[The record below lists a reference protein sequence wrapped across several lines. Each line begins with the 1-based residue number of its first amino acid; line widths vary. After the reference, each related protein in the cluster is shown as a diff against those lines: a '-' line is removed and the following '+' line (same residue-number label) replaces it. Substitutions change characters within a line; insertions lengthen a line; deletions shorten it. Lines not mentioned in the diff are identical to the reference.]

1 MSHAIGARL
10 QGVGLTLNGK
20 AILKNIN
27 LEFPA
32 SSNTALLG
40 VNGAGKSQLLKIL
53 VGERWPDPDDRG
65 QMIYVD
71 ARAKVLEKRDILA
84 RIALVSGERQD
95 KYLRYDWNFSVQ
107 RVVGTGC
114 HGDDRPIVNLSAI
127 ERRRV
132 TKLLQRWDLWHLRR
146 RRFLTLSYG
155 ERRRVLLARALAVRP
170 KLLLLDEPFNGLDDA
185 SRHTL
190 DRELRHLAKAR
201 ITVIVTGHRA
211 EDIPRAFTRIVVL
224 KSGRVQHDG
233 LRCALVTRSLQE
245 SPEKPRLA
253 TVAMVKSHKRRRMPL
268 VTLRNASLYRDYRPV
283 LRGVNW
289 VIGPQENWAIVGAN
303 GSGKS
308 SLLRCL
314 YGDLPIALGG
324 VLERR
329 GHAPGVHIEEWRRR
343 IGLVSP
349 ELQAE
354 YLDDVTLL
362 ELVVSGIRASIGLDF
377 PATAAERSLAAQALQ
392 TVGLICDYGRPV
404 ARFSY
409 GQRRL
414 ALFARAIVRHPEALL
429 LDEPLTGLDTVWRV
443 HVRTLLSHLAQGGM
457 QLVMATH
464 HRTDLIPEITHV
476 MGLKNGSATV
486 GRRADTGYFSP
497 LM

>member
-1 MSHAIGARL
+1 MSCAIGARL
-10 QGVGLTLNGK
+10 THVRLMLNDN
-20 AILKNIN
+20 AILKNIS
-27 LEFPA
+27 LEFAA

-53 VGERWPDPDDRG
+53 VGERWPDPDGRG
-65 QMIYVD
+65 QITYTD
-71 ARAKVLEKRDILA
+71 ARGKVLEKSDILSK
-84 RIALVSGERQD
+84 IALVSGERQD
-95 KYLRYDWNFSVQ
+95 KYLRYDWTFSVQ
-107 RVVGTGC
+107 RVVGPGC
-114 HGDDRPIVNLSAI
+114 LGGDRPIVKLSAI

-132 TKLLQRWDLWHLRR
+132 TKLLQRWDVWHLRR
-146 RRFLTLSYG
+146 RLFLTLSYG
-155 ERRRVLLARALAVRP
+155 ERRRVLLARALAAQP
-170 KLLLLDEPFNGLDDA
+170 GLLLLDEPFNGLDDS
-185 SRHTL
+185 SRRTL
-190 DRELRHLAKAR
+190 DRELRRLSKAR

-211 EDIPRAFTRIVVL
+211 EDIPRVFTRIVVL
-224 KSGRVQHDG
+224 KSGRVHHDG
-233 LRCALVTRSLQE
+233 ARCALVTRSLQE
-245 SPEKPRLA
+245 SPVKPRLA
-253 TVAMVKSHKRRRMPL
+253 TVAIVKNHKHRSMPL

-283 LRGVNW
+283 LCGVNW
-289 VIGPQENWAIVGAN
+289 VIGPHENWAIVGAN

-329 GHAPGVHIEEWRRR
+329 GHAPGVHIEQWRRR

-362 ELVVSGIRASIGLDF
+362 ELVVSGIRASVGLDF

-392 TVGLICDYGRPV
+392 TVGLVCNSERALKGL
-404 ARFSY
+404 SY

-414 ALFARAIVRHPEALL
+414 ALFARAIVRRPEALL

-443 HVRTLLSHLAQGGM
+443 HMRALLSHLAQGGM

-464 HRTDLIPEITHV
+464 HRTDLIPEITHA